1 VSQPLAAGVPG
12 APGPRF
18 DVVFID
24 TCLGG
29 STVAAQAAA
38 SGAGL
43 RAFYLADYAVNP
55 LGVRTAAEVRA
66 TLERWIR
73 IALPRTRTLVVACNT
88 ASVLL
93 EQLPDLVREAE
104 GSGLRVL
111 SMVRLFDR
119 ALALPASTVEG
130 LRVCLMGTRF
140 TTTQPV
146 YRDRLLRAGAAEVL
160 PLAAT
165 RTERAIAH
173 LRHRSEEG
181 RREIADE
188 VGATMRRAD
197 VVVLACTL
205 FPLVGPLLLSINPAC
220 RLLDPAAG
228 IAGTLTGTSPLG
240 TNQLTI
246 ALSGQSIPLDD
257 VRRQAGDLFP
267 GWDIASIEA
276 FAGPGGAGEQLC

>member
-1 VSQPLAAGVPG
+1 
-12 APGPRF
+12 
-18 DVVFID
+18 VVFID

-29 STVAAQAAA
+29 STVAARAAA

-55 LGVRTAAEVRA
+55 LGVKTAAEVRA
-66 TLERWIR
+66 ALERWIR
-73 IALPRTRTLVVACNT
+73 IALPRTGTLVVACNT

-93 EQLPDLVREAE
+93 EQLPGLVSEAE

-111 SMVRLFDR
+111 SMVRLLDR
-119 ALALPASTVEG
+119 ALLAPDASVEG
-130 LRVCLMGTRF
+130 RRACLMGTRF
-140 TTTQPV
+140 TVTQPV

-165 RTERAIAH
+165 RTEHAIAH
-173 LRHRSEEG
+173 LRHTSEDG

-188 VGATMRRAD
+188 VGDTVRRAD

-205 FPLVGPLLLSINPAC
+205 FPLVGPLLRSINPAC

-228 IAGTLTGTSPLG
+228 IAGTLIGTSPAG
-240 TNQLTI
+240 TSQLTL
-246 ALSGQSIPLDD
+246 ALSGRAIPLDN

-267 GWDIASIEA
+267 GWDIASIEE
-276 FAGPGGAGEQLC
+276 FADSGGAGGQPC

>member
-1 VSQPLAAGVPG
+1 VE
-12 APGPRF
+12 PGPRF

-38 SGAGL
+38 TSRAGL
-43 RAFYLADYAVNP
+43 SAFYLADYAVNP
-55 LGVRTAAEVRA
+55 LGVKTAAEVRA
-66 TLERWIR
+66 ALERWVC
-73 IALPRTRTLVVACNT
+73 IALPRTGTLVVACNT

-93 EQLPDLVREAE
+93 EQLPDLVSRAE

-111 SMVRLFDR
+111 SMVRLLDR
-119 ALALPASTVEG
+119 ALAIPAATVEG
-130 LRVCLMGTRF
+130 QRVCLMGTRF
-140 TTTQPV
+140 TTSQPV

-165 RTERAIAH
+165 RTEHAIAY
-173 LRHRSEEG
+173 LRHTSEEG

-188 VGATMRRAD
+188 VGDTVRRAH

-228 IAGTLTGTSPLG
+228 IAGALTGTSPLG
-240 TNQLTI
+240 TNRLTI
-246 ALSGQSIPLDD
+246 ALSGRAIPLDD

-267 GWDIASIEA
+267 GWDIASIEE
-276 FAGPGGAGEQLC
+276 FAGPDGAGEHLC

>member
-1 VSQPLAAGVPG
+1 
-12 APGPRF
+12 
-18 DVVFID
+18 VVFID

-29 STVAAQAAA
+29 STVAARAAA

-55 LGVRTAAEVRA
+55 LGVKTAAEVRA
-66 TLERWIR
+66 AIERWIR
-73 IALPRTRTLVVACNT
+73 IALPRTGTLVVACNT

-93 EQLPDLVREAE
+93 EQIPELVGEAE
-104 GSGLRVL
+104 SSGLRVL
-111 SMVRLFDR
+111 SMVRLLDR

-130 LRVCLMGTRF
+130 RRVCLMGTRF

-165 RTERAIAH
+165 RTEHAIAH
-173 LRHRSEEG
+173 LRHTSQDG

-188 VGATMRRAD
+188 VGDTVQRAD

-228 IAGTLTGTSPLG
+228 IAGTLTGTSPAG
-240 TNQLTI
+240 PNQLTI
-246 ALSGQSIPLDD
+246 ALSGRAVPLGD

-267 GWDIASIEA
+267 GWDITSIEE
-276 FAGPGGAGEQLC
+276 FAGPGGAGEPFC